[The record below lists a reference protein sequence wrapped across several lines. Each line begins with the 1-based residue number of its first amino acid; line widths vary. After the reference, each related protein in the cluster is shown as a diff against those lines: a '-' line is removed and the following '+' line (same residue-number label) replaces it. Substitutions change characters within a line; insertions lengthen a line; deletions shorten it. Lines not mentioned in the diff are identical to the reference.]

1 MRKRMSS
8 PPAQDPHSH
17 LFIEEPELRPNTD
30 RETPQPVPSTQ
41 QPVYVAAKDSL
52 SSGFY
57 VSG

>member
-1 MRKRMSS
+1 MSS
-8 PPAQDPHSH
+8 PAQDPHSH